1 MLRALNPQCSAAR
14 FKSASASLL
23 ASSACHSAA
32 SVKARVH
39 DAARRK
45 LPPSHVDDAL
55 AQRLRFGRRR
65 RLGQFR
71 ERHGR
76 HLDVHV
82 EAIEQRTRDPRAI
95 GVQAIRRAKT
105 ARRAVAAVAAWARI
119 HCRDELKIR
128 GEHDALVEA
137 RDVDDAG
144 LDRRSASRSSSACAA
159 AGG

>member
-1 MLRALNPQCSAAR
+1 MRATRRIRTVLRALNPQCSAAR

-39 DAARRK
+39 DAARHK

-82 EAIEQRTRDPRAI
+82 EAIGKRSMNRILPY
-95 GVQAIRRAKT
+95 GRRARQ
-105 ARRAVAAVAAWARI
+105 AS
-119 HCRDELKIR
+119 L
-128 GEHDALVEA
+128 LV
-137 RDVDDAG
+137 G
-144 LDRRSASRSSSACAA
+144 
-159 AGG
+159 